1 MMVTITVFDPTG
13 QVDFSFPI
21 TDKPVRLGKG
31 EGCHK
36 ILSELPANGPQ
47 LEIEFETD
55 QNRLLVRRLSSAS
68 EVCIGDQKIG
78 GDGEIWSAGSELR
91 IGSYRLT
98 NDLGAANGP
107 ISSQDRFSVEAK
119 TGENYLSLTPGV
131 PMNCSLRVTNHSDR
145 EVTGALLVEIN
156 GQPVKW
162 CTGAGNMGRA
172 FTPNEE
178 RTFTLTFTAPTN
190 STVKAG
196 TYQLDV
202 TAIPDSRVEKFRSGG
217 NSITVIVERFTQH
230 SHRIDRLLRFNPL
243 LGFIFRSARFNFEVN
258 NIGNCDDTYSLAAAP
273 NSDSDERTEYRFIDT
288 GAPKASLE
296 VGVGNSN
303 AAQLQVKR
311 PLLWFPMW
319 KGHRF
324 NASIANSANQ
334 IIRFTQLSVIWLVL
348 IIAGLGW
355 LGWLGMKILMGPGF
369 AQPPIASLSK
379 LDVNREGGNPD
390 DPIKAG
396 DSVTV
401 TWNAPNASVV
411 DIYQVGD
418 NDALKTIVKDHK
430 AEDQKFTITGGFD
443 KMVKLR
449 VVARNSFGQAEK
461 DIDVPIDFVPAK
473 VQFNPTSPVR
483 LVLDPSSGGQSPGI
497 KIGWVV
503 EGKAISGVT
512 FDGEAVEKIDS
523 RYKYPSASTTYDL
536 AVNYSNN
543 QKSLVRKF
551 DVVVIIPTP
560 TPPPSP
566 TPTPPAPECFRFR
579 PEWPVGSDK
588 AAKRNANSIKKGD
601 QVLLVWEVKGAD
613 SIRIMQNDGV
623 GDSNLTQTNQ
633 ASGQVDI
640 SPQRTTSYS
649 LIAVKAGQQ
658 ITCRPVTV
666 TVNCREVKPTPPF
679 YEWKPCKK

>member
-31 EGCHK
+31 EGCNK

-55 QNRLLVRRLSSAS
+55 QNRLLVRRLSSTS
-68 EVCIGDQKIG
+68 EVWIGDQKIG
-78 GDGEIWSAGSELR
+78 GDGEIWPAGSELG

-107 ISSQDRFSVEAK
+107 ISGQDGFSVKAK
-119 TGENYLSLTPGV
+119 TGEDYLSLTPGV
-131 PMNCSLRVTNHSDR
+131 PMNCSLRVTNHSER

-196 TYQLDV
+196 TYQVDV
-202 TAIPDSRVEKFRSGG
+202 IAIPDSRVEKFRSGG

-243 LGFIFRSARFNFEVN
+243 LGLIFRSARFNFEVN

-273 NSDSDERTEYRFIDT
+273 NSDSDERAEYRFIDT
-288 GAPKASLE
+288 GASKASLE

-311 PLLWFPMW
+311 PWLLFPMW

-324 NASIANSANQ
+324 NASIADGANQ
-334 IIRFTQLSVIWLVL
+334 IVRFTQLSMVWPILVVGLLVL
-348 IIAGLGW
+348 LGW
-355 LGWLGMKILMGPGF
+355 QGLRMWRTPEFQQMPG
-369 AQPPIASLSK
+369 IT
-379 LDVNREGGNPD
+379 LDLDQEGRNPD

-396 DSVTV
+396 EPVTV
-401 TWNAPNASVV
+401 IWDAPYATVV

-418 NDALKTIVKDHK
+418 NDALKTIVKDHN
-430 AEDQKFTITGGFD
+430 AGEQKFTISRGFD
-443 KMVKLR
+443 KTVKLR

-461 DIDVPIDFVPAK
+461 DIEVPIDFVPAR

-483 LVLDPSSGGQSPGI
+483 LVLDPSSGGQSAGI
-497 KIGWVV
+497 KIGWGV

-523 RYKYPSASTTYDL
+523 RYKYPTASTTYDL

-543 QKSLVRKF
+543 QPPLVRKF
-551 DVVVIIPTP
+551 DVVVVIPTP

-566 TPTPPAPECFRFR
+566 TPTPPAPECFTFKA
-579 PEWPVGSDK
+579 EWPVGSDK

-666 TVNCREVKPTPPF
+666 TVNCKYFSPTKLV
-679 YEWKPCKK
+679 EWKPCKK